1 MPISWESHHKI
12 EQWTKPCGGH
22 KWHDDAVERACRELA
37 GKGKPVV
44 LDAGCGSDSWIIR
57 RIREQGMSPHVI
69 GFDIDD
75 SCRNN
80 KEIDEAKVASIYEV
94 PFESESV
101 DLAMS
106 GYVFEHLEDPDSA
119 LKEIRRVLKPGARL
133 ISWTPNKWNPIMLI
147 SAVTS
152 QRLHVLLRR
161 LTWGAEGADNAPTY
175 YRINTVSDIR
185 SVAKRN
191 GFICEYV
198 DTYSSAFGYFRMNKV
213 TFFLACA
220 ANKIMALWPFNKFR
234 LTLLCVLR
242 KPEATD

>member
-1 MPISWESHHKI
+1 MPISWEWHHRI
-12 EQWTKPCGGH
+12 EEWLKPCGRH
-22 KWHDDAVERACRELA
+22 VWHEHAIQRGCRELD
-37 GKGKPVV
+37 GKDKAVV
-44 LDAGCGSDSWIIR
+44 LDAGCGTDSWIIR
-57 RIREQGMSPHVI
+57 RIREQGLTPHVI

-75 SCRNN
+75 SCLNN
-80 KEIDEAKVASIYEV
+80 KDIDEVKVASIYET

-119 LKEIRRVLKPGARL
+119 LKEIQRVLKPGARL
-133 ISWTPNKWNPIMLI
+133 ITWTPNKWNPIMML
-147 SAVTS
+147 SSLTS
-152 QRLHVLLRR
+152 QRFHVLLRR

-175 YRINTVSDIR
+175 YRINTQSAIR
-185 SVAKRN
+185 SAAKRN

-198 DTYSSAFGYFRMNKV
+198 DTYSSAYSYFRMSRV

-220 ANKIMALWPFNKFR
+220 ANRIMALWPFNRFR